1 MQTGKDDTRSVR
13 TLFYGRLEANM
24 PLFLVVGEDFAP
36 LFMHLKEKNGQKMKH
51 MEKMWKIQGIPYI
64 GLNFTSI
71 GSRIYRQIGTSLI
84 LV

>member
-1 MQTGKDDTRSVR
+1 MEEDISGTLKNKEIKKRSK
-13 TLFYGRLEANM
+13 
-24 PLFLVVGEDFAP
+24 VVGEDFAP

-71 GSRIYRQIGTSLI
+71 GSRIYRQIGEI
-84 LV
+84 LSWSKK